1 MSIPHQE
8 TMDGTC
14 CSQSKALL
22 VRNFLIKIR
31 ARRTFVIELFTPL
44 IYLVVPVIIF
54 VYINMYELPSIL
66 PHPGIL
72 DTFRVFDRFLI
83 IRNHT
88 IAVAPNTTETQDFL
102 KAVNDMYMKLQTE
115 QDGADPRPRSPINFQ
130 MFNSIDELSDY
141 YWKEPQSFELGLV
154 FEDDQPISSILNY
167 EIRGNPQ
174 FAVTPPTTD
183 MYSDSD
189 SCLGQG
195 PIKRQWSGIFP
206 DPGETC
212 PVQQYYLSGFLALQT
227 LVDFTKIK
235 IDSGVNDLSI
245 PGIALELLPR
255 SAKETKRT
263 PLDEAASLKDLILL
277 ILVPVLIVMAM
288 SQYTTYLIVLIVS
301 EKENHSLAAMKTMGV
316 KDSAYWFSWFLI
328 YTVLVA
334 ALALVVVLL
343 LYLSDILPRTS
354 YTLLFLNVTAY
365 GCSSIMITFV
375 LSTFFNNARTA
386 GLLASFVTTLLSL
399 VFLIETGLD
408 INSTVGKYFLGL
420 LSPLAFSKVLYL
432 AIAMELSGEGL
443 TWSTMW
449 LGPQP
454 TPGAYFLLQFVD
466 ILLYGLLAY
475 YLDNV
480 LPNDHSIRRSP
491 LFCLNPMFWCNK
503 QSDRATATANGEPF
517 TYLTT
522 EESESGDIE
531 PVPSELK
538 GREAIRIEDLH
549 KTFKTC
555 FQPGVKAVNGINLTI
570 YEGQITAILG
580 HNGAGKT
587 TLFNILLGC
596 TAPTSGT
603 AYIYGYDI
611 RNANDMQVVRRMTGV
626 CPQFDILFKTLT
638 AREHLHFYGT
648 VRGIPAS
655 KLDYEIERTLADLDL
670 TEKADFVSANLSGG
684 QKRKLCI
691 GIAIIGDPKIIVL
704 DEPSAGVDP
713 ISRRHIWSVLQSRK
727 AGKVIL
733 LTTHFMDEAD
743 ILAERKAVISKGRI
757 RCCGSSLF
765 LKNKFGIGYHLTLV
779 LNSDAHETAIAQ
791 LVQRYV
797 HKSERARRHGRELS
811 FILPHNAVNSFPDL
825 FAAIE
830 REVNTKRGLG
840 ITSYGV
846 AMTTLE
852 EVFLHL
858 ERDEDEQETN
868 TVMENLSRS
877 MLRNRAMSRSLS
889 IPSKSTSY
897 HSLQNEAAA
906 STVTTDSE
914 INTAAFDASKHN
926 GEVSNVSQASTY
938 LPLSSCEGPPPVRPK
953 KCLEKTSSE
962 PAPTTPDNRK
972 HAGFFV
978 EDGTLSP
985 SEHPLRMPIEV
996 TPNNTQRLLAMI
1008 KLRIWCLLRD
1018 TYKLVNL
1025 IAVPVLLSTLLLYR
1039 SAGHNRPP
1047 EMPSLRLDGGTYDAG
1062 MKVALIASDFAGR
1075 ESPQTDLLLGGLK
1088 EAGAEFVDLYTGNI
1102 TQINFTSP
1110 HLLRLKMA
1118 LGDEQ
1123 ENPVA
1128 LQVVAGYNDTAQHS
1142 LPIVMNLVS
1151 NSIYRMVMADKWGR
1165 DIGSKTHPIITK
1177 SHPLDRQNTSSTVL
1191 SYALTAFSV
1200 GFTFIMVAATVGVDM
1215 VYDREIRAKTQL
1227 RVNGLTFPIYFISF
1241 FLVMIVVLL
1250 LVFILL
1256 VLVAYLCGVAWLDT
1270 VPAVT
1275 VFGILM
1281 SLFCPSAILVATTF
1295 SYCFHKTESAASIL
1309 PGVMLFPG
1317 LIPYFT
1323 IVFVKSHKVKEVL
1336 HIINSLLNPLYLPFG
1351 SVWQMIDRYLI
1362 CMESTRCRKEGN
1374 PFSNYGTKDI
1384 GVIIAGSILAMIVW
1398 SVILFI
1404 VDLKSTGSSLRDIFR
1419 GVRVSAGACDG
1430 GESQECGDFGDDD
1443 VKAERSKVARL
1454 MVDPPDQPPVVIV
1467 QNLRKEYDKD
1477 RKTSKCCDCCV
1488 VKGKTHKLALKE
1500 LSLAID
1506 TGEVFGLLGHNG
1518 AGKTTTMKIIIAE
1531 EAASRGRV
1539 QIAGY
1544 DIASNMHEAFQK
1556 LGYCPQHDAQWKK
1569 ISCREHLELYAAIR
1583 GVPSK
1588 DIPRLADA
1596 FLAGLQMKEHAN
1608 KRASTCSGGTR
1619 RKLSF
1624 AMSMV
1629 GNPAVVLLDEPSTG
1643 MDPRSKRF
1651 LWDTILA
1658 SFQGTRGAILT
1669 THAME
1674 EADALC
1680 SRVGIM
1686 VKGELKCIGPTQHL
1700 KNLYGA
1706 GYTLEMKLKDMSST
1720 KTVSERHDGV
1730 LSYVSNLFKDSKLVE
1745 SFSDRL
1751 VFEIPQKDVSSV
1763 AQCFRNLEKAKRD
1776 LSIIEYS
1783 FSQTTLEQVF
1793 LKFSHDNG
1801 EEED

>member
-1 MSIPHQE
+1 
-8 TMDGTC
+8 MDGTC
-14 CSQSKALL
+14 CSQTKALL

-31 ARRTFVIELFTPL
+31 ARRTFLIELFTPL

-54 VYINMYELPSIL
+54 VYINMYELPPIL

-72 DTFRVFDRFLI
+72 ESFRIFDRFLL

-88 IAVAPNTTETQDFL
+88 IAVAPNTSETQEFL
-102 KAVNDMYMKLQTE
+102 KAVNNMYMKVQTE
-115 QDGADPRPRSPINFQ
+115 QDGAEGKPQTPINFL
-130 MFNSIDELSDY
+130 MFNNNEELSDS
-141 YWKEPQSFELGLV
+141 YWKEPQSFQLGLV
-154 FEDDQPISSILNY
+154 FEDDQPISSNLKY

-174 FAVTPPTTD
+174 FSVTPPTTD
-183 MYSDSD
+183 MFSDSD

-212 PVQQYYLSGFLALQT
+212 PAQQYYLSGFLPLQT
-227 LVDFTKIK
+227 LVDFTKITL
-235 IDSGVNDLSI
+235 DSGVSDLSI
-245 PGIALELLPR
+245 PGIMLELLPR
-255 SAKETKRT
+255 SVRETKLT
-263 PLDEAASLKDLILL
+263 PLEEAATLKDLILL
-277 ILVPVLIVMAM
+277 ILVPVLMVMAM
-288 SQYTTYLIVLIVS
+288 SQYTTYLIVLIVN

-316 KDSAYWFSWFLI
+316 KDSAYWFAWFVI

-343 LYLSDILPRTS
+343 LYLSDILPRSS

-399 VFLIETGLD
+399 VFLLETGLD
-408 INSTVGKYFLGL
+408 VHSTAGKCILGL
-420 LSPLAFSKVLYL
+420 LSPLAFAKVLYL
-432 AIAMELSGEGL
+432 AIAMEMNGVGL
-443 TWSTMW
+443 TWVTMW
-449 LGPQP
+449 EGPQP
-454 TPGAYFLLQFVD
+454 TPGVYFLLQFVD

-480 LPNDHSIRRSP
+480 LPNEHSIRRSP
-491 LFCLNPMFWCNK
+491 LFFLNPMFWCNK
-503 QSDRATATANGEPF
+503 KSVRATATANGEPF

-522 EESESGDIE
+522 EETESGDIE
-531 PVPSELK
+531 PVPPELK

-549 KTFKTC
+549 KTFNTC
-555 FQPGVKAVNGINLTI
+555 FKPGVKAVNGINLTI

-655 KLDYEIERTLADLDL
+655 KLDYEIEHTLADLDL
-670 TEKADFVSANLSGG
+670 LEKADFVSANLSGG

-779 LNSDAHETAIAQ
+779 LQSDAHEVAIAQ

-797 HKSERARRHGRELS
+797 HRAERARRHGRELS

-840 ITSYGV
+840 VTSYGV

-858 ERDEDEQETN
+858 ERDEDEAETN

-914 INTAAFDASKHN
+914 INTAAFDASKPN
-926 GEVSNVSQASTY
+926 GEVTNLSQASAY
-938 LPLSSCEGPPPVRPK
+938 LPLSSCEGPPPVKSK
-953 KCLEKTSSE
+953 KSLEKTSSE

-985 SEHPLRMPIEV
+985 TEHPLRLPIEV
-996 TPNNTQRLLAMI
+996 CPNNTQKLFAMV
-1008 KLRIWCLLRD
+1008 KLRFWCLIRD

-1025 IAVPVLLSTLLLYR
+1025 VAVPVLLSMLLLYR

-1047 EMPSLRLDGGTYDAG
+1047 EMPSLRLDGGTYTS

-1075 ESPQTDLLLGGLK
+1075 ESPQTDLLLGGLN
-1088 EAGAEFVDLYTGNI
+1088 EAQATGVDVYTGNAS
-1102 TQINFTSP
+1102 QVNLTSP

-1123 ENPVA
+1123 ENPGA
-1128 LQVVAGYNDTAQHS
+1128 IQVSAAYNDTAQHS
-1142 LPIVMNLVS
+1142 LPIVMNLIT
-1151 NSIYRMVMADKWGR
+1151 NSIYRMVMANKRGR
-1165 DIGSKTHPIITK
+1165 DIARNTQPIITK
-1177 SHPLDRQNTSSTVL
+1177 SHPFDRQNTSSTVL

-1200 GFTFIMVAATVGVDM
+1200 GFTFIMVAATAGVDM
-1215 VYDREIRAKTQL
+1215 VYDREIRAKTQM
-1227 RVNGLTFPIYFISF
+1227 RVNGLSFPIYFISF
-1241 FLVMIVVLL
+1241 FIVMFVVLL
-1250 LVFILL
+1250 IVFILL

-1270 VPAVT
+1270 LPAVT
-1275 VFGILM
+1275 IFGILM
-1281 SLFCPSAILVATTF
+1281 SLFCPCAIILATTL

-1317 LIPYFT
+1317 IIPYFT

-1336 HIINSLLNPLYLPFG
+1336 HIINSLLNPFYLPFG
-1351 SVWQMIDRYLI
+1351 AVWQMIDRYLI
-1362 CMESTRCRKEGN
+1362 CMESTRCRREGN
-1374 PFSNYGTKDI
+1374 PFSNYNTKDI
-1384 GVIIAGSILAMIVW
+1384 GVIIAGSIITLVVW
-1398 SVILFI
+1398 SFILFV
-1404 VDLKSTGSSLRDIFR
+1404 VDLKSTGASLRDRFR
-1419 GVRVSAGACDG
+1419 GVRGSVGACDG
-1430 GESQECGDFGDDD
+1430 GESLDCGELCGDDD
-1443 VKAERSKVARL
+1443 VRAERSKVSRL

-1477 RKTSKCCDCCV
+1477 RVQSKCCDCCV

-1544 DIASNMHEAFQK
+1544 DIATNMNEAFQK

-1588 DIPRLADA
+1588 DIPRLSDA

-1608 KRASTCSGGTR
+1608 KPAAACSGGTR

-1629 GNPAVVLLDEPSTG
+1629 GNPAVVLMDEPSTG

-1706 GYTLEMKLKDMSST
+1706 GYTLEMKLKDLSSI
-1720 KTVSERHDGV
+1720 KTVSERHEGV
-1730 LSYVSNLFKDSKLVE
+1730 LAYVTNLFKDSKIVE

-1776 LSIIEYS
+1776 LNIIEYS

-1793 LKFSHDNG
+1793 LKFSHDDG
-1801 EEED
+1801 DEDD

>member
-1 MSIPHQE
+1 M
-8 TMDGTC
+8 
-14 CSQSKALL
+14 
-22 VRNFLIKIR
+22 
-31 ARRTFVIELFTPL
+31 
-44 IYLVVPVIIF
+44 IIF
-54 VYINMYELPSIL
+54 VYINMYDLPPIL

-72 DTFRVFDRFLI
+72 ESFKVFDRFLLV
-83 IRNHT
+83 RNHT
-88 IAVAPNTTETQDFL
+88 VAVAPNTTETQNFM
-102 KAVNDMYMKLQTE
+102 KAVNDMYMKIQTE
-115 QDGADPRPRSPINFQ
+115 QDGTEAKPRLPLNFY
-130 MFNSIDELSDY
+130 MFNNQDELSDA
-141 YWKEPQSFELGLV
+141 YWKEPQSFQLGLV
-154 FEDDQPISSILNY
+154 FEEDQPISSSLRY
-167 EIRGNPQ
+167 EIRGNP
-174 FAVTPPTTD
+174 AYAGTPPTTD
-183 MYSDSD
+183 MFSDSD

-195 PIKRQWSGIFP
+195 PIKRQWNGIFP

-212 PVQQYYLSGFLALQT
+212 PVQQYYLSGFLALQA
-227 LVDFTKIK
+227 LVDFTKIRL
-235 IDSGVNDLSI
+235 DSGASDMSI

-255 SAKETKRT
+255 TARETKTT
-263 PLDEAASLKDLILL
+263 PLEEAATLKDLILL

-288 SQYTTYLIVLIVS
+288 SQYTTYLIVLIVN

-334 ALALVVVLL
+334 ALALVVCILL
-343 LYLSDILPRTS
+343 WFSDILPRCS

-399 VFLIETGLD
+399 VFLLETGLD
-408 INSTVGKYFLGL
+408 IHSTAGKYILGL
-420 LSPLAFSKVLYL
+420 LSPLSFSKVLYL
-432 AIAMELSGEGL
+432 AIAMEMRGNGL
-443 TWSTMW
+443 TWATMW
-449 LGPQP
+449 DGPQP
-454 TPGAYFLLQFVD
+454 NPGAYFILQFVD
-466 ILLYGLLAY
+466 ILLYGLMAY

-480 LPNDHSIRRSP
+480 LPNEHSIRRSP
-491 LFCLNPMFWCNK
+491 LFCLNPMFWCNRK
-503 QSDRATATANGEPF
+503 SVRASATANGEPF

-522 EESESGDIE
+522 EESECADIE
-531 PVPSELK
+531 PVPPELK

-549 KTFKTC
+549 KTYKTC
-555 FQPGVKAVNGINLTI
+555 FKPGVKAVNGINLTI

-587 TLFNILLGC
+587 SLFNILLGC

-611 RNANDMQVVRRMTGV
+611 RNANDMQIVRRMTGV

-648 VRGIPAS
+648 VRGIPSS
-655 KLDYEIERTLADLDL
+655 KLDYEIERTLTDLDL
-670 TEKADFVSANLSGG
+670 MEKADFVSANLSGG

-779 LNSDAHETAIAQ
+779 LNTDAHEIAIAQ

-825 FAAIE
+825 FQAIE

-858 ERDEDEQETN
+858 ERDEDEAETN

-926 GEVSNVSQASTY
+926 GEVTNLSQASAY
-938 LPLSSCEGPPPVRPK
+938 LPLSSCEGPPPVRSK

-962 PAPTTPDNRK
+962 PAPTTPDNRNK
-972 HAGFFV
+972 LAGFFT

-985 SEHPLRMPIEV
+985 TEHPLRIPIEV
-996 TPNNTQRLLAMI
+996 VPNNTQRLIAMI
-1008 KLRIWCLLRD
+1008 KLRFWCLIRD

-1025 IAVPVLLSTLLLYR
+1025 IAVPILLSMLLLYR

-1047 EMPSLRLDGGTYDAG
+1047 EMPSLRLDGGTYDSS

-1075 ESPQTDLLLGGLK
+1075 ESPQTDLLLAGLR
-1088 EAGAEFVDLYTGNI
+1088 EARAEVVDVFTGNVSH
-1102 TQINFTSP
+1102 TNVSTP
-1110 HLLRLKMA
+1110 HLVRLKMA
-1118 LGDEQ
+1118 LGDAQ
-1123 ENPVA
+1123 DNPAA
-1128 LQVVAGYNDTAQHS
+1128 LQVVASYNDTAQHS
-1142 LPIVMNLVS
+1142 LPIVMNFVS
-1151 NSIYRMVMADKWGR
+1151 NSIYRMVMADKMGR
-1165 DIGSKTHPIITK
+1165 DVASRTQPIIIK
-1177 SHPLDRQNTSSTVL
+1177 SHPFDRQNTSSAVL

-1227 RVNGLTFPIYFISF
+1227 RVNGLTFSIYFISF

-1250 LVFILL
+1250 LVFFLL
-1256 VLVAYLCGVAWLDT
+1256 ILVAYLCGVAWLDT
-1270 VPAVT
+1270 IPAVT

-1281 SLFCPSAILVATTF
+1281 SLFCPSAILVATTL

-1336 HIINSLLNPLYLPFG
+1336 HITNSLLNPLYLPFG

-1362 CMESTRCRKEGN
+1362 CMESSRCRREGN
-1374 PFSNYGTKDI
+1374 PFSNYGTKEI
-1384 GVIIAGSILAMIVW
+1384 GVIIAGSIITIFVW
-1398 SVILFI
+1398 SIVLFI
-1404 VDLKSTGSSLRDIFR
+1404 VDLKSTGSSLRDRFR
-1419 GVRVSAGACDG
+1419 GVRASVGATDG
-1430 GESQECGDFGDDD
+1430 GESLDCGEFGDED
-1443 VKAERSKVARL
+1443 VRAERSKVSRL
-1454 MVDPPDQPPVVIV
+1454 MVDPPDQAPVVIV
-1467 QNLRKEYDKD
+1467 QNLRKEYDKN
-1477 RKTSKCCDCCV
+1477 RKTSKCCDCCM

-1506 TGEVFGLLGHNG
+1506 SGEVFGLLGHNG

-1544 DIASNMHEAFQK
+1544 DIATNVNEAFQK

-1588 DIPRLADA
+1588 DITRLSDA

-1608 KRASTCSGGTR
+1608 KPASACSGGTR

-1624 AMSMV
+1624 AMAMV
-1629 GNPAVVLLDEPSTG
+1629 GNPAVVLMDEPSTG

-1706 GYTLEMKLKDMSST
+1706 GYTLEMKLKDLSSV
-1720 KTVSERHDGV
+1720 KTVSERHQGV
-1730 LSYVSNLFKDSKLVE
+1730 IAYVKNLFNDSKLVE

-1776 LSIIEYS
+1776 LNIVEYS

-1793 LKFSHDNG
+1793 LKFSHDDG
-1801 EEED
+1801 EEDD